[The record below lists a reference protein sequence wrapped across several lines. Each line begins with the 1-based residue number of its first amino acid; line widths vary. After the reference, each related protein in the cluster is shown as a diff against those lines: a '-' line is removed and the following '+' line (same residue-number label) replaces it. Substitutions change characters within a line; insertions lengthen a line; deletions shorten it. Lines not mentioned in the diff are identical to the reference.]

1 MFADRA
7 GWDLTPNA
15 LAQRLAALRAAGA
28 DIIDLTESNPT
39 RCSFSYPPELLAP
52 LADPGSFRY
61 EPSPKGLLSARES
74 ICRYYAEQRGVAVEP
89 EQVVLTASSSEAYSW
104 IFRLLANP
112 GDRVLAPQPSYP
124 LFGYLAGLNDVRL
137 DPYPLVYGD
146 GWRVDP
152 DRLRAAVQPDARAII
167 AVNPNNP
174 TGSLLSAEDL
184 QVLQELGQSGGSALI
199 CDEVFADY
207 LYPESVGWFRNAASR
222 SDMLTFTLGG
232 ISKSLGLPQMKLGW
246 IVVTG
251 PKSLRDDALA
261 RLEVI
266 ADTYLSVNT
275 PVQRALPQWMEQ
287 RQTIRQQILQRVLDN
302 RRYLIE
308 RSEASGV
315 CRVLQADGGW
325 YAVLRVPNVSDE
337 ERFCLDLLARDHV
350 LLHPGYFFDFPN
362 TGYLIL
368 SLLLRSDKFCN
379 GVKCLLQHLVIAG
392 DSA

>member
-15 LAQRLAALRAAGA
+15 LTQRLAALRAAGA

-39 RCSFSYPPELLAP
+39 HCSFSYPPEMLAP
-52 LADPGSFRY
+52 LADPASLCY
-61 EPSPKGLLSARES
+61 EPSPKGLLTARES
-74 ICRYYAEQRGVAVEP
+74 ICRYYAEQRGVTVEP

-104 IFRLLANP
+104 IFRMLANP

-124 LFGYLAGLNDVRL
+124 LFSYLAGLNDVQL

-152 DRLRAAVQPDARAII
+152 DRLRAAVQPDTRAII
-167 AVNPNNP
+167 AVSPNNP
-174 TGSLLSAEDL
+174 TGSLLSVDDL
-184 QVLQELGQSGGSALI
+184 EVMQKLGRSNALALI

-207 LYPESVGWFRNAASR
+207 LYPESSRRFRSAASQ

-266 ADTYLSVNT
+266 ADTYLSVST
-275 PVQRALPQWMEQ
+275 PVQRALFRWMEQ
-287 RQTIRQQILQRVLDN
+287 RQTIQQQILQRALDN

-308 RSEASGV
+308 RTEASGV
-315 CRVLQADGGW
+315 CRVLHADGGW
-325 YAVLRVPNVSDE
+325 YAVLHAPDVSDE
-337 ERFCLDLLARDHV
+337 ERFCLDLLDRDHI
-350 LLHPGYFFDFPN
+350 LLHPGYFFDFPTN
-362 TGYLIL
+362 GFLVL
-368 SLLLRSDKFCN
+368 SLLLPLELFQDGANR
-379 GVKCLLQHLVIAG
+379 LLVHCR
-392 DSA
+392 